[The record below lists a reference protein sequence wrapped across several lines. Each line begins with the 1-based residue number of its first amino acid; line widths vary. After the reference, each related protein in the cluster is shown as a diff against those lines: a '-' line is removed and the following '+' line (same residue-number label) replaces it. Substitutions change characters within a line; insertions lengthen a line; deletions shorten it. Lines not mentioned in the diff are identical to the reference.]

1 MTIMAVAAR
10 ARVSTATVSRVING
24 TAKVNPDTAERVRE
38 AVKALNFYPDSS
50 ARALGSGRSGM
61 YGLIISDITNPYF
74 PELVKA
80 FETVAAEYGKDVL
93 IANTDYDPKRM
104 EMCVARMLQRKVDG
118 VAIMTSEMDDR
129 LIHEFSHR
137 QIPTVFMDT
146 PKGMQGVSTV
156 RVDYS
161 AGVKEAMSHLISLGH
176 ERIAFIS
183 GPMGLSSARLRAE
196 SFTRSLKK
204 HGLVDEAGLVQQ
216 GNHRVDGGHEAM
228 KRILALRP
236 RPTAL
241 LCSNDLTA
249 IGAMGAIHEAGLRIP
264 EDISVVGFDDIELSG
279 YTQPA
284 LTTLHVPRSELAA
297 TAFRALLRE
306 REQAHGKSAGK
317 LEHVI
322 QPRLVVR
329 RSTAAAPKPGV
340 RSTKERRTGHDR
352 RIG

>member
-1 MTIMAVAAR
+1 MTILAVAAR

-24 TAKVNPDTAERVRE
+24 TAKVNPETAKRVRE

-80 FETVAAEYGKDVL
+80 FETVAGEHGKDVL
-93 IANTDYDPKRM
+93 IANTDYDLKRM

-118 VAIMTSEMDDR
+118 VAIMTSELDER
-129 LIHEFSHR
+129 LIKEFSHR

-146 PKGMQGVSTV
+146 PKGMEGVATV
-156 RVDYS
+156 RVDYA
-161 AGVKEAMSHLISLGH
+161 AGVKDAMNHLIELGH

-183 GPMGLSSARLRAE
+183 GPMGLSSAKLRAD
-196 SFTRSLKK
+196 SFTRALRR
-204 HGLVDEAGLVQQ
+204 HGLADDVGMKQE
-216 GNHRVDGGHEAM
+216 GNHRVEGGHAAM
-228 KRILALRP
+228 KRLLALEV
-236 RPTAL
+236 RPTAV

-249 IGAMGAIHEAGLRIP
+249 IGAMGAIHEAGLQIP
-264 EDISVVGFDDIELSG
+264 DDISIVGFDDIELSG

-284 LTTLHVPRSELAA
+284 LTTMHVPRSELAE

-306 REQAHGKSAGK
+306 REQVPGKPAGK

-322 QPRLVVR
+322 QPTLLVR
-329 RSTAAAPKPGV
+329 RSTARPSKGV
-340 RSTKERRTGHDR
+340 ARGEKALRKR
-352 RIG
+352 